1 MTGNNNSMF
10 FIRSIPRGLQIICDY
25 IFSHTIFSCGVNE
38 LTDCEVVD
46 CLSVQVKDIYG
57 IIINPITF
65 YTIWNCKADSTIWTS
80 VYSEG
85 GKGGGGGGGMGHV
98 SQREKK
104 LFHNSRVLKKQ
115 FHISLKT
122 RF

>member
-65 YTIWNCKADSTIWTS
+65 YTI
-80 VYSEG
+80 
-85 GKGGGGGGGMGHV
+85 
-98 SQREKK
+98 
-104 LFHNSRVLKKQ
+104 
-115 FHISLKT
+115 
-122 RF
+122 